1 MNVTNMYKYKKSC
14 CYIYIDLLF
23 FFTNEYVVDS
33 GLHRA
38 MNLYNLNQI
47 GHAQTLF
54 KLGDIVTGCL
64 KKYENEN

>member
-33 GLHRA
+33 ELHRA
-38 MNLYNLNQI
+38 MNLYN
-47 GHAQTLF
+47 
-54 KLGDIVTGCL
+54 KLDRTSTNLVG
-64 KKYENEN
+64 